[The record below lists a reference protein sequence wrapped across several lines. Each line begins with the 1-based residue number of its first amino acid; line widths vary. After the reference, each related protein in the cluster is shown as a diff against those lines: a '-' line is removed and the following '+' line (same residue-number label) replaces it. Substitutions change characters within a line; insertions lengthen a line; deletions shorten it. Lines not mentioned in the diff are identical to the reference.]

1 MVTGFAV
8 TSPFELNATFP
19 RIEAFSRTLNI
30 CFVTS
35 EREPFDCLIA
45 CTITSV
51 ACAAYTEYGSGTPT
65 ALVKLATNALPAP
78 FSDEFGRPATEM
90 VTPCAAE
97 PACLIVAEA
106 GVKPSGSMIFTL
118 DGTPARMS
126 LITFPPFSQIR
137 PPRKTPC
144 APDCLILTARASY
157 DDALPSHAVKPT
169 VLMPSLV
176 AAFRKLV
183 ATPRP

>member
-35 EREPFDCLIA
+35 EREPFDWAID

-65 ALVKLATNALPAP
+65 ALVKLETNALPAP
-78 FSDEFGRPATEM
+78 FSDEF

-144 APDCLILTARASY
+144 APEALIFTASASY

-183 ATPRP
+183 ATPR